1 MLIGKLILSSKNT
14 YKQVINNKSKSC
26 KKCIILSENYKEDNE
41 DNEDNDKLIIT
52 TKEFSSRD
60 IYISLK
66 PDSNIIDQILGTIGN
81 KNDDLNLYHY
91 LYTKNW
97 MSNKEYKKLWLTY
110 IFDDNYDIVRDRQI
124 YNNQVITVDPKESVD
139 LDDGF
144 YFNMDNNYYYLDIH
158 IADPISYFDF
168 SQPCMIKIFNEFI
181 TRVNTCYIPVI
192 NNDKIGDPI
201 HLLPNNIVD
210 KITLLIS
217 DKIDNDNNDNNDNKQ
232 IYYKRSLC
240 FKFKINKETKHVEFD
255 IIPVKLTNIFNTNY
269 DDYDIELNKDINKK
283 LVIIKFINF
292 LIDIM
297 NLNYIKLDDKLE
309 NINNFDISH
318 IMIEIF
324 MIFVNYYSG
333 KYFEK
338 NSLSMIVRAQDKYEE
353 VNLSSMPSYVHAF
366 LNHAASYKLTNDY
379 ANNYHNAL
387 NINNYCHVSSPMRR
401 VVDMINHML
410 IYNIDL
416 NIINNIINDDIIIN
430 INTEIK
436 RQKRIN
442 NAYELV
448 KYLDITNKFKA
459 CILDFNT
466 NPDNNITNL
475 LLVVTNNNLFKKI
488 INVEVPLILINKI
501 ELCKYKEIDVEIY
514 YNSNNFKSSKFP
526 FSIKII

>member
-1 MLIGKLILSSKNT
+1 MIIGKLILSSKNT
-14 YKQVINNKSKSC
+14 YKQIINNKSKSC
-26 KKCIILSENYKEDNE
+26 KKCVILSSDYKENNND
-41 DNEDNDKLIIT
+41 DDKLIIT

-66 PDSNIIDQILGTIGN
+66 QDSNIIDQILGIVGN

-97 MSNKEYKKLWLTY
+97 MSNKEYKKLWQTY
-110 IFDDNYDIVRDRQI
+110 IFDDNYDIVNDRQI
-124 YNNQVITVDPKESVD
+124 YNNQIITVDPKESVD

-144 YFNMDNNYYYLDIH
+144 YFNMDDEFYYLDIH

-168 SQPCMIKIFNEFI
+168 SQPSMIKIFNEFM
-181 TRVNTCYIPVI
+181 TRVNTCYIPLI
-192 NNDKIGDPI
+192 NQEINGDPI
-201 HLLPNNIVD
+201 HLLPKHIVD
-210 KITLLIS
+210 KITLLI
-217 DKIDNDNNDNNDNKQ
+217 NDSNKL
-232 IYYKRSLC
+232 YYKRSLC
-240 FKFKINKETKHVEFD
+240 FKFKIDKETKNMEFD

-283 LVIIKFINF
+283 LVTIKFINF

-318 IMIEIF
+318 TMIEIF

-338 NSLSMIVRAQDKYEE
+338 NLRSMIVRAQDKYEE
-353 VNLSSMPSYVHAF
+353 VNLSSIPPYVHAF

-379 ANNYHNAL
+379 SNNYHNAL
-387 NINNYCHVSSPMRR
+387 NLNNYCHVSSPMRR

-410 IYNIDL
+410 IYDFDS
-416 NIINNIINDDIIIN
+416 NIINNIINDDIIIS

-459 CILDFNT
+459 CIMDFNT
-466 NPDNNITNL
+466 NSDNNITNL
-475 LLVVTNNNLFKKI
+475 LLVVTNNNIFKKI

-501 ELCKYKEIDVEIY
+501 ELCKYKELDIEIY

>member
-1 MLIGKLILSSKNT
+1 MIIGKLILSSKNT

-26 KKCIILSENYKEDNE
+26 KKCVILSGDYKKDSDDNNY
-41 DNEDNDKLIIT
+41 DKLIIT

-66 PDSNIIDQILGTIGN
+66 PDSNIIDQILGTVGN

-97 MSNKEYKKLWLTY
+97 MSNKEYKKLWQIY
-110 IFDDNYDIVRDRQI
+110 IFDDNYDIVNDRQI

-168 SQPCMIKIFNEFI
+168 SQPCMLQIFNEFI

-192 NNDKIGDPI
+192 NDKMGDPI

-210 KITLLIS
+210 KITLLID
-217 DKIDNDNNDNNDNKQ
+217 DKHIDKHID
-232 IYYKRSLC
+232 KRSLC
-240 FKFKINKETKHVEFD
+240 FKFKIDKETKDVEFD

-269 DDYDIELNKDINKK
+269 DDYDIKLNNNISEKF
-283 LVIIKFINF
+283 VIIKFINF

-297 NLNYIKLDDKLE
+297 NLNYIKLDDNIE

-318 IMIEIF
+318 TMIEIF

-333 KYFEK
+333 KYFQK
-338 NSLSMIVRAQDKYEE
+338 NIRSMIVRAQDKYEE
-353 VNLSSMPSYVHAF
+353 VNLLTIPKYVHAF

-410 IYNIDL
+410 IYNIDP
-416 NIINNIINDDIIIN
+416 NIINNIINDDIIIS

-459 CILDFNT
+459 CIMDFNT

-475 LLVVTNNNLFKKI
+475 LLVVTNNNIFKKI

-501 ELCKYKEIDVEIY
+501 EICKYKELDIEIY

-526 FSIKII
+526 FSIKIL

>member
-26 KKCIILSENYKEDNE
+26 KKCIILSEDN
-41 DNEDNDKLIIT
+41 NDKLIIT
-52 TKEFSSRD
+52 TKEFASRD

-66 PDSNIIDQILGTIGN
+66 QDSNIIDQILGTVGN
-81 KNDDLNLYHY
+81 KNDDINLYHH
-91 LYTKNW
+91 LYIKNW
-97 MSNKEYKKLWLTY
+97 MSNKEYKKLWDSY
-110 IFDDNYDIVRDRQI
+110 IFDVNYDIVNDRQT
-124 YNNQVITVDPKESVD
+124 YNNQVITIDPKESVD

-144 YFNMDNNYYYLDIH
+144 YFNIDDQFYYLDIH

-168 SQPCMIKIFNEFI
+168 SQENMITIFNEFI
-181 TRVNTCYIPVI
+181 TRVNTCYIPII

-201 HLLPNNIVD
+201 HLLPNHIVD
-210 KITLLIS
+210 KITLLIN
-217 DKIDNDNNDNNDNKQ
+217 DKHIDKHID
-232 IYYKRSLC
+232 KRSLC
-240 FKFKINKETKHVEFD
+240 FKFKINKETKHIEFD

-269 DDYDIELNKDINKK
+269 DDYDIKLNEDINKK
-283 LVIIKFINF
+283 LVMIKFVNF

-297 NLNYIKLDDKLE
+297 NLNYIKLDDNIE

-318 IMIEIF
+318 TMIEIF

-338 NSLSMIVRAQDKYEE
+338 NLRSMIVRAQDKYEE
-353 VNLSSMPSYVHAF
+353 INLSSIPKYVHAF

-379 ANNYHNAL
+379 TNNYHNAL

-401 VVDMINHML
+401 VVDMINHLL
-410 IYNIDL
+410 IYNVDF
-416 NIINNIINDDIIIN
+416 NIINKIINQDIINN

-448 KYLDITNKFKA
+448 KYLDITNRFKA
-459 CILDFNT
+459 CIMDFNT

-475 LLVVTNNNLFKKI
+475 LLVVTNNNSFKKI
-488 INVEVPLILINKI
+488 INVEIPLILINKI
-501 ELCKYKEIDVEIY
+501 EICKYKELDIEIY

>member
-1 MLIGKLILSSKNT
+1 MIIGKLILSTKNT

-26 KKCIILSENYKEDNE
+26 KKCVILSENNYKDNE
-41 DNEDNDKLIIT
+41 NKLIIT

-60 IYISLK
+60 IYITLK
-66 PDSNIIDQILGTIGN
+66 HDSNIIHQILGTVGN
-81 KNDDLNLYHY
+81 KIDDLNLYHY
-91 LYTKNW
+91 LYIKNW
-97 MSNKEYKKLWLTY
+97 MSNKQYKKLWDEY
-110 IFDDNYDIVRDRQI
+110 IFDDNYDIARDRQI
-124 YNNQVITVDPKESVD
+124 YTNKVITIDPKESVD

-144 YFNMDNNYYYLDIH
+144 YFNIDNEFYYLDIH

-168 SQPCMIKIFNEFI
+168 NQESMIKIFNEFI
-181 TRVNTCYIPVI
+181 TRVNTCYIPLI
-192 NNDKIGDPI
+192 NEEINDKIGDPI
-201 HLLPNNIVD
+201 HLLPNHIVD
-210 KITLLIS
+210 KITLLINNI
-217 DKIDNDNNDNNDNKQ
+217 KDNNESN
-232 IYYKRSLC
+232 YKRSLC
-240 FKFKINKETKHVEFD
+240 FKFKINKETKNIDFD
-255 IIPVKLTNIFNTNY
+255 IIPVKLTNIVNTNY

-283 LVIIKFINF
+283 LVMIKFVNF

-297 NLNYIKLDDKLE
+297 NLNYIKLDDNIY

-318 IMIEIF
+318 TMIEIF

-338 NSLSMIVRAQDKYEE
+338 NLQSMIVRAQDKYEE
-353 VNLSSMPSYVHAF
+353 VNLSNIPKYVHAF
-366 LNHAASYKLTNDY
+366 LNHAASYNLTNDY
-379 ANNYHNAL
+379 SNNYHNAL

-410 IYNIDL
+410 IYNIDP
-416 NIINNIINDDIIIN
+416 NIINNIINYDIITS

-448 KYLDITNKFKA
+448 KYLDITNRFKA
-459 CILDFNT
+459 CIMDFNT

-475 LLVVTNNNLFKKI
+475 LLVVTNNIFKKI

-501 ELCKYKEIDVEIY
+501 EVCKYKEIDIEIY

>member
-26 KKCIILSENYKEDNE
+26 KNCVILSEDDKDN
-41 DNEDNDKLIIT
+41 NKLIIT

-66 PDSNIIDQILGTIGN
+66 PDSNVIDQILGTIGN
-81 KNDDLNLYHY
+81 KNDDINLYHH
-91 LYTKNW
+91 LYIKNW
-97 MSNKEYKKLWLTY
+97 MSNKEYKKLWDEY
-110 IFDDNYDIVRDRQI
+110 IFDVDYDIIINRQI
-124 YNNQVITVDPKESVD
+124 YNNQVITIDPKESVD

-144 YFNMDNNYYYLDIH
+144 YFNMDNEFYYLDIH

-168 SQPCMIKIFNEFI
+168 NQESMIKIFNEFI
-181 TRVNTCYIPVI
+181 TRVNTCYIPLI
-192 NNDKIGDPI
+192 NQEIYNKNGNPI

-210 KITLLIS
+210 KITLLIN
-217 DKIDNDNNDNNDNKQ
+217 DKIDKDNNEHN
-232 IYYKRSLC
+232 YKRSLS
-240 FKFKINKETKHVEFD
+240 FKFKINKETKNVEFD
-255 IIPVKLTNIFNTNY
+255 IIPVKLINILNTNY
-269 DDYDIELNKDINKK
+269 DDYDIKLNNNISEK
-283 LVIIKFINF
+283 LIIIKFVNL

-297 NLNYIKLDDKLE
+297 KLNYIKLDDRLE

-318 IMIEIF
+318 TMIEIF

-333 KYFEK
+333 KHFEK
-338 NSLSMIVRAQDKYEE
+338 NLRPMIVRAQDKYEE
-353 VNLSSMPSYVHAF
+353 INLSTIPSYVHAF
-366 LNHAASYKLTNDY
+366 LNHAASYKLSNDY
-379 ANNYHNAL
+379 SNNYHNAL
-387 NINNYCHVSSPMRR
+387 NIQNYCHVSSPMRR

-410 IYNIDL
+410 IYNID
-416 NIINNIINDDIIIN
+416 NNIINKIINHDIINN

-442 NAYELV
+442 NAYELL

-475 LLVVTNNNLFKKI
+475 LLVVTNNNFFKKI
-488 INVEVPLILINKI
+488 INVEIPLILINKI
-501 ELCKYKEIDVEIY
+501 ELYKYKELDVEIY

-526 FSIKII
+526 FCIKII